1 MKKLLSV
8 FMVLFCGIIIVGC
21 GNQKLS
27 SNYSEEKLK
36 AAAEETINN
45 LNNNKYDE
53 IVNGSRASLKAQLP
67 KDKIKEAWEPLQEH
81 LGKYKEISKISFQEK
96 DGIAIVVAIVQYE
109 EGKVQFTLSYDEDM
123 KLAAIYMK

>member
-8 FMVLFCGIIIVGC
+8 FMVLFCGIIMVGC
-21 GNQKLS
+21 GTQKLS

-36 AAAEETINN
+36 VAAEETINN

-96 DGIAIVVAIVQYE
+96 DGLAIVIAIAQYE
-109 EGKVQFTLSYDEDM
+109 EGRVQFTLSYDEDM
-123 KLAAIYMK
+123 KLAGIYMK

>member
-53 IVNGSRASLKAQLP
+53 IVNGSRESLKAQLP

-81 LGKYKEISKISFQEK
+81 LGSYKEISRISFQEK

>member
-21 GNQKLS
+21 GAPKLS

-45 LNNNKYDE
+45 LNNDKYDE
-53 IVNGSRASLKAQLP
+53 IVDSSSANLKAQLP

-81 LGKYKEISKISFQEK
+81 LGSYKEISKISFQEK
-96 DGIAIVVAIVQYE
+96 DGIAIVTAIAEYE
-109 EGKVQFTLSYDEDM
+109 EGRVQFTLSYDKDM
-123 KLAAIYMK
+123 KLVGIYMK

>member
-21 GNQKLS
+21 GTQKLS

-36 AAAEETINN
+36 AAAEETIKN

-81 LGKYKEISKISFQEK
+81 IGKYKEISRISFQEK
-96 DGIAIVVAIVQYE
+96 DGIAIVVAIAQYE

>member
-8 FMVLFCGIIIVGC
+8 FMVLFCGIIMVGC
-21 GNQKLS
+21 GTQKLS

-96 DGIAIVVAIVQYE
+96 DGLAVVVAIAQYE

-123 KLAAIYMK
+123 KLAGIYMK